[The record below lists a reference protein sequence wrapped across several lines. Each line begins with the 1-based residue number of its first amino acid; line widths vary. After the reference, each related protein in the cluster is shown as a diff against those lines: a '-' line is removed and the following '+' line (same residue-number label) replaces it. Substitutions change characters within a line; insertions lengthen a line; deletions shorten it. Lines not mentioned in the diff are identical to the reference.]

1 MLRVISVVPAPA
13 AIFAGEKVA
22 VAPVGRPEAANVIA
36 GSEVPV
42 VGLTTSEYTA
52 VPPADTLD
60 GVLPLTVMVKDGAI
74 GTVAASTVTNIVA
87 DAGLV
92 LPDPCGL
99 VPVALGYCA
108 VMLYVPTAR
117 DVIESVATPAESRG
131 AVPIT
136 AEPFMK
142 LTVPV
147 GEAVPVSDTVAVKTS
162 A

>member
-1 MLRVISVVPAPA
+1 ML
-13 AIFAGEKVA
+13 
-22 VAPVGRPEAANVIA
+22 
-36 GSEVPV
+36 
-42 VGLTTSEYTA
+42 
-52 VPPADTLD
+52 
-60 GVLPLTVMVKDGAI
+60 KDGTI
-74 GTVAASTVTNIVA
+74 GTVAASTVTNTVA
-87 DAGLV
+87 DAGLA

-99 VPVALGYCA
+99 APVALGYWA

-117 DVIESVATPAESRG
+117 DVIDNVATPEEFRA

-147 GEAVPVSDTVAVKTS
+147 GGVVPLSFTVAVKIS